1 MAPWAG
7 VKQTNES
14 QTETSY
20 DSSRHDLRRLLPV
33 QSEHGMRLSEMRINI
48 VFQNGS
54 QFGSISL

>member
-7 VKQTNES
+7 VKQTSES

-20 DSSRHDLRRLLPV
+20 DSSRHDLCRLLPV
-33 QSEHGMRLSEMRINI
+33 QSELGMRPSEMRINI

-54 QFGSISL
+54 ISL